1 MLNPSFFKITQK
13 MNENPVYWNIKSFLF
28 EEFKLNSTQNSKS
41 EETFLKSLRKTDAEK
56 KLIALIKEVST
67 LNKNFM
73 TSYLSDDP
81 IANVNEY
88 KKKWFEFL
96 KVQYVHLVQNYYVL
110 SSESKDETIYF
121 YDDQTI
127 LNFITK
133 MQNPH
138 MTTKTLQS
146 ENYMIKLENKNID
159 VEAFWE
165 KNSAFEKMDEEKEKL
180 IEKLLER
187 NVLDNCSYKI
197 Y

>member
-88 KKKWFEFL
+88 KKKCFCTKSKNNIYDIHLLHYLYILLACALTIHYFL
-96 KVQYVHLVQNYYVL
+96 SLRLFHSLPVFL
-110 SSESKDETIYF
+110 SSN
-121 YDDQTI
+121 I
-127 LNFITK
+127 LFANFA
-133 MQNPH
+133 
-138 MTTKTLQS
+138 
-146 ENYMIKLENKNID
+146 NIQ
-159 VEAFWE
+159 
-165 KNSAFEKMDEEKEKL
+165 
-180 IEKLLER
+180 
-187 NVLDNCSYKI
+187 
-197 Y
+197 